1 MQADDLAMLKEI
13 LELVPEIEYITL
25 AIAHGYCVHFVEV
38 VKQVRKDFP
47 HHTIVVC
54 EFC

>member
-1 MQADDLAMLKEI
+1 MRTDDLEKLKMI
-13 LELVPEIEYITL
+13 VELVPEIEYIML
-25 AIAHGYCVHFVEV
+25 DVANGYSVHFVEV